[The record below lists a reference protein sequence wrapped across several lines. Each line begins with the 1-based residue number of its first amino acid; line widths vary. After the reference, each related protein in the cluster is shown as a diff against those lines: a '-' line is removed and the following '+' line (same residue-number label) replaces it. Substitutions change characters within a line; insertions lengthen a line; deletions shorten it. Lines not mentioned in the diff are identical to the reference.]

1 MTSTAG
7 KSENVRNNGAKLARV
22 FFMLA
27 LGIVALGM
35 AHVPSEANDRLPRIA
50 GLATATGEAKAPYG
64 WVDFCRRNPQ
74 ECAVSASEPDRVRLD
89 ERVWRMIQTVNRQ
102 VNAEIQPITDMDH
115 WGVIER
121 WDIPTDGMGDCE
133 DYVLLKRQRLT
144 QAGLP
149 ARALRATVVVDAAG
163 EGHAVLM
170 LRTDRGDY
178 ILDNKRDSILPWGQT
193 GYMFIKRERQESF
206 GWTSLGGAV
215 SPSETAAR

>member
-1 MTSTAG
+1 MTSTMGEPG
-7 KSENVRNNGAKLARV
+7 KPRSKQTTAARIFV
-22 FFMLA
+22 TLA
-27 LGIVALGM
+27 LVVLAVGVWHA
-35 AHVPSEANDRLPRIA
+35 PSEARDLLPRVA
-50 GLATATGEAKAPYG
+50 GLAVAAGDAKAPYG
-64 WVDFCRRNPQ
+64 WVDFCRSNAR
-74 ECAVSASEPDRVRLD
+74 ECAVNPSEPDRIQL
-89 ERVWRMIQTVNRQ
+89 EENVWRLIQTINRR

-115 WGVIER
+115 WGMVER

-133 DYVLLKRQRLT
+133 DYVLLKRRRLV

-149 ARALRATVVVDAAG
+149 ARALRATVVVDPAG

-193 GYMFIKRERQESF
+193 GYVFIKRERQEGF

-215 SPSETAAR
+215 SPTETAAR